1 MKRKNKKLLTLI
13 LCGALCATSAVG
25 AVTAANLSA
34 NADDEAAKNTVLLTD
49 VFAGSSGDVIGAE
62 KIADGDEKETAAFT
76 LKDKEYVY
84 LKRDLAFKWFEAKD
98 TAKYLNFTIVLKDLN
113 FTKLSFRIESA
124 AAEATKDEKAVNIL
138 YIRKDETGYKAG
150 VTQDEETNSET
161 ETAIALTA
169 GAEVKFELAEHAD
182 YGKFT
187 VKANGTAIG
196 EMENVGANFAEYEY
210 SESYSLYLQAETETG
225 SSTTVYLKE
234 INGQLFN
241 NIENNSDSKK
251 VVTDTAA
258 PVLVVNDELSGF
270 LLGTQFSLNYEK
282 IDVLTN
288 SGLTET
294 KEYYQ
299 YNPEHTETK
308 YTTLTT
314 STYFMDTVYEKDG
327 KETSVWREYE
337 KEYVSVKF
345 TLGDA
350 AHSTSETKVVYEL
363 AWYATSGSVE
373 EKTLG
378 EDSVAFIIADRNEDG
393 PEYRGI
399 KAEKDSRG
407 KYENKYDDEA
417 AFNNEVEA
425 YQAALEAAAENVS
438 AGSNSYVYFPS
449 LDWLISDNNGYRS
462 LKFTISYKT
471 PSSTSSK
478 TSSGLSHSSL
488 KLSASEPGTYEFKVF
503 AKDKAGNVMKYAD
516 EDGNLVEVT
525 ESNIWDIEAI
535 PAFSYAIKNKGISVE
550 EKSTTASDRVKT
562 QLLSETYTFTDAT
575 IVGASDL
582 QSDYALYK
590 VDVSKY
596 KDKTITQAI
605 LSSVTSADIQ
615 SAIKSKIPTTSADGY
630 FELYISEYAKQ
641 VAGALGVSDEA
652 SIAAIKKCFVKID
665 EYDDRIS
672 EEENASAWEASDN
685 KYNWQPSSKSFTAAE
700 QGTYLV
706 LADYW
711 EGDMARVDRVPAYKL
726 IVVSAETDVIK
737 GETQWLQNNLVSVIL
752 FSVAAVMLILIVVL
766 LLVQPSEETLSD
778 VDAKA
783 AKKKNVVKKK

>member
-1 MKRKNKKLLTLI
+1 
-13 LCGALCATSAVG
+13 
-25 AVTAANLSA
+25 
-34 NADDEAAKNTVLLTD
+34 
-49 VFAGSSGDVIGAE
+49 
-62 KIADGDEKETAAFT
+62 
-76 LKDKEYVY
+76 
-84 LKRDLAFKWFEAKD
+84 
-98 TAKYLNFTIVLKDLN
+98 
-113 FTKLSFRIESA
+113 
-124 AAEATKDEKAVNIL
+124 
-138 YIRKDETGYKAG
+138 
-150 VTQDEETNSET
+150 
-161 ETAIALTA
+161 
-169 GAEVKFELAEHAD
+169 
-182 YGKFT
+182 
-187 VKANGTAIG
+187 
-196 EMENVGANFAEYEY
+196 
-210 SESYSLYLQAETETG
+210 
-225 SSTTVYLKE
+225 
-234 INGQLFN
+234 
-241 NIENNSDSKK
+241 
-251 VVTDTAA
+251 
-258 PVLVVNDELSGF
+258 
-270 LLGTQFSLNYEK
+270 
-282 IDVLTN
+282 
-288 SGLTET
+288 
-294 KEYYQ
+294 
-299 YNPEHTETK
+299 
-308 YTTLTT
+308 
-314 STYFMDTVYEKDG
+314 
-327 KETSVWREYE
+327 
-337 KEYVSVKF
+337 
-345 TLGDA
+345 
-350 AHSTSETKVVYEL
+350 
-363 AWYATSGSVE
+363 
-373 EKTLG
+373 
-378 EDSVAFIIADRNEDG
+378 
-393 PEYRGI
+393 
-399 KAEKDSRG
+399 
-407 KYENKYDDEA
+407 
-417 AFNNEVEA
+417 
-425 YQAALEAAAENVS
+425 
-438 AGSNSYVYFPS
+438 
-449 LDWLISDNNGYRS
+449 
-462 LKFTISYKT
+462 
-471 PSSTSSK
+471 
-478 TSSGLSHSSL
+478 
-488 KLSASEPGTYEFKVF
+488 
-503 AKDKAGNVMKYAD
+503 MKYAD

-641 VAGALGVSDEA
+641 VAAELGVSDEA

-700 QGTYLV
+700 QGTYIV

>member
-25 AVTAANLSA
+25 AVAATNLSA

-62 KIADGDEKETAAFT
+62 KVADGDEKETAAFT

-84 LKRDLAFKWFEAKD
+84 LKRDLAFKWYTAKD
-98 TAKYLNFTIVLKDLN
+98 TAKYLNFTIALKDLN

-150 VTQDEETNSET
+150 VTQDEKTNAASET
-161 ETAIALTA
+161 SIDLKA
-169 GAEVKFELAEHAD
+169 GTEVKFELAENTD

-187 VKANGTAIG
+187 VKANGVQIG
-196 EMENVGANFAEYEY
+196 VMENVGANFAEYEY
-210 SESYSLYLQAETETG
+210 SENDSLYLQAETD

-241 NIENNSDSKK
+241 NIEDNSDSKK

-282 IDVLTN
+282 IDVLTS

-299 YNPEHTETK
+299 YNPTHEETK

-314 STYFMDTVYEKDG
+314 STYFMDTVYEKDE
-327 KETSVWREYE
+327 KDTSVWREDG

-378 EDSVAFIIADRNEDG
+378 EESVAFIIADRNEDG

-399 KAEKDSRG
+399 KVEENNG
-407 KYENKYDDEA
+407 KYENRYDDET
-417 AFNNEVEA
+417 AFNAEVEA
-425 YQAALEAAAENVS
+425 YQTALEAAAENVS

-471 PSSTSSK
+471 PSSSSSK
-478 TSSGLSHSSL
+478 TSSGLSYSSL
-488 KLSASEPGTYEFKVF
+488 KLSASEPGTYEFKVL
-503 AKDKAGNVMKYAD
+503 AKDKAGNVMMYAD

-615 SAIKSKIPTTSADGY
+615 SAIKSKIPTTSEDGY

-641 VAGALGVSDEA
+641 IAAELGVSDEA
-652 SIAAIKKCFVKID
+652 SIKAIKNCFVKID

-711 EGDMARVDRVPAYKL
+711 EGDMARVDRVAAYKL

-752 FSVAAVMLILIVVL
+752 FSVAAVMLILIVIL